1 MNKTLFSV
9 VLSTFLCAG
18 ASAQTTRTHGSLLSP
33 RGGNHSMPS
42 QSSGSYTP
50 GKVTLPPSQPLKT
63 QSTARTYDR
72 TNLQSPSS
80 LSKQTGTSRT
90 YQTPAVAKP
99 LLDPDST
106 TSKVI
111 NGEAVPVS
119 GAKEVK
125 ISRQPQTL
133 SETKSEK

>member
-1 MNKTLFSV
+1 
-9 VLSTFLCAG
+9 
-18 ASAQTTRTHGSLLSP
+18 
-33 RGGNHSMPS
+33 MPS

-99 LLDPDST
+99 LLEPDSA

-125 ISRQPQTL
+125 ISRKL
-133 SETKSEK
+133 SLKQNQKNKNRHLERTP